1 MYLNTNMITPSL
13 FFFLVGFMCSYLLN
27 YYNLLETKRKNSNR
41 FISPKLIL
49 L

>member
-1 MYLNTNMITPSL
+1 MYLNTNRMTLSL

-27 YYNLLETKRKNSNR
+27 YYNLLEKRKDSER
-41 FISPKLIL
+41 FIPPKLIL